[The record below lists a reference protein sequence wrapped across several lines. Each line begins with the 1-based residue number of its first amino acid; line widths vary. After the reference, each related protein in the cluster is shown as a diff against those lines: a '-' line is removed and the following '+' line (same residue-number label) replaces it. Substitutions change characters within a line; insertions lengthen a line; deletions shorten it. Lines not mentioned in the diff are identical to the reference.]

1 MVVEALTTEDTE
13 KALKSVNH
21 GGARGTRGE
30 TAFIPVFPVFPV
42 LPVVNLF
49 GFSVSSV
56 VNASHKEPAMNPVSA
71 LLLLVAMLAP
81 VSVLAGDATQRLHA
95 FFSEVHTLSA
105 DFDQTVLDPNH
116 RQIQSAQGR
125 LYLQR
130 PGRFRWDYTTPYK
143 QLLVGDGKK
152 VWFYDTELEQVTVKN
167 QGAALGGSPAL
178 LLSGDRPL
186 EQSFKITERGTQDG
200 LDWLELSPKTKDTEF
215 SSVRLGFRGDA
226 LEAMELTDGFGQTTH
241 LHFTHERRNPPLDNA
256 LFKFDPPEGVDVVG
270 DQ

>member
-1 MVVEALTTEDTE
+1 MMFTLRKLQRLPLLA
-13 KALKSVNH
+13 
-21 GGARGTRGE
+21 
-30 TAFIPVFPVFPV
+30 V
-42 LPVVNLF
+42 LLC
-49 GFSVSSV
+49 
-56 VNASHKEPAMNPVSA
+56 AAVSA
-71 LLLLVAMLAP
+71 VA
-81 VSVLAGDATQRLHA
+81 DTATQRLHA
-95 FFSEVHTLSA
+95 FFTDVHTLSA

-116 RQIQSAQGR
+116 KQVQSAQGT

-167 QGAALGGSPAL
+167 QDAALGGSPAM

-186 EQSFKITERGTQDG
+186 EQSFKVTERGTQDG
-200 LDWLELSPKTKDTEF
+200 LDWVELSPKAKDTEF
-215 SSVRLGFRGDA
+215 SSVRLGFRSSA

-241 LHFTHERRNPPLDNA
+241 LRFTHERRNPLLKND
-256 LFKFDPPEGVDVVG
+256 LFKFVPPDGVDVVG